1 MKTVRDLAAVLLIV
15 LVAGGAVVGC
25 AGDSQTEST
34 GEYVDDAVIS
44 NKVRAEIIGDEQLS
58 IFDIDV
64 ETFKGDV
71 QLSGF
76 VDSEAMKTRAGTL
89 ARSVE
94 GVNAV
99 HNNIVVK

>member
-1 MKTVRDLAAVLLIV
+1 MKIVRDVAAVLFIV
-15 LVAGGAVVGC
+15 FVAGAVVGC
-25 AGDSQTEST
+25 AGNSKTDST
-34 GEYVDDAVIS
+34 GEYVDDTVVS
-44 NKVRAEIIGDEQLS
+44 SKVRAEIIGDEQLS

-76 VDSEAMKTRAGTL
+76 VDSEAMKERAGTL
-89 ARSVE
+89 ARNVE

-99 HNNIVVK
+99 HNNLVVK